1 MRHSHDDQ
9 MRAAGLEHKTPTP
22 REVVS
27 INRALISRAIAP
39 RPSHLAWRAKTVGGV
54 RGLLKMS
61 RSLKL

>member
-9 MRAAGLEHKTPTP
+9 MRAAGLVHKTPAP

-39 RPSHLAWRAKTVGGV
+39 RPEHLAWRAKANGGV
-54 RGLLKMS
+54 RGLIKMS
-61 RSLKL
+61 RNLKL